1 MNKSLLQ
8 EILNIE
14 GVEGAF
20 IASNKAEIYEK
31 LGLKY
36 RTEKL
41 KSLSYRMLRMIAVF
55 HRTGKRVTELEL
67 YWQNYY
73 VICRNSDQFI
83 LVTFCSAPRLLS
95 LLRITLNVIMSKLF
109 EDKKLNKWLK
119 NHKADKIT
127 TLRSGNFDE
136 AEKKMISKLK

>member
-1 MNKSLLQ
+1 MIKGWLQ

-20 IASNKAEIYEK
+20 IASNKAEIYDK

-41 KSLSYRMLRMIAVF
+41 KSLSTRLLRTIAAF
-55 HRTGKRVTELEL
+55 HKKGKRVNELEL

-83 LVTFCSAPRLLS
+83 LVTFCSAPRFLS
-95 LLRITLNVIMSKLF
+95 LLRITLNVTMSRLL
-109 EDKKLNKWLK
+109 EDKKFNKWLK
-119 NHKADKIT
+119 SHRADKVIS
-127 TLRSGNFDE
+127 LRSGNFDE
-136 AEKKMISKLK
+136 TEKKMISKLK